1 MHFSCYEATA
11 DAIILIMFCP
21 EQKYRL
27 HIRKLPASSAAQAN
41 GLWMVQDQCKD
52 PSKPTISQSNSPQGP
67 FHGCGSLKDVSSTGG
82 DSIEAEDDDVSE
94 SHS

>member
-1 MHFSCYEATA
+1 
-11 DAIILIMFCP
+11 
-21 EQKYRL
+21 
-27 HIRKLPASSAAQAN
+27 
-41 GLWMVQDQCKD
+41 MVQDQCKD

-94 SHS
+94 SHSWTGRLQMAREVDV